1 MYVLDN
7 AKLPKAVL
15 PGIEHTTL
23 ACARDGLA
31 KLSVWRQTVVPG
43 GATPPHR
50 HDCEEVVV
58 IVSGRGELRV
68 NDEVFAFGPD
78 TTLVVPQNVDHQ
90 ILNTGDAPLE
100 MLAAFAMTPVEVVLP
115 DGSPLPLPWAS

>member
-7 AKLPKAVL
+7 DALPKAAL

-23 ACARDGLA
+23 ACAQNGLSR
-31 KLSVWRQTVVPG
+31 LSVWSQTVAPG

-68 NDEVFAFGPD
+68 RDEVFAFGANA
-78 TTLVVPQNVDHQ
+78 TLVVPQDVEHQ
-90 ILNTGDAPLE
+90 ILNTGDEPLKV
-100 MLAAFAMTPVEVVLP
+100 LAAFSATPVEVVLP
-115 DGSPLPLPWAS
+115 DGTPLRLPWPS